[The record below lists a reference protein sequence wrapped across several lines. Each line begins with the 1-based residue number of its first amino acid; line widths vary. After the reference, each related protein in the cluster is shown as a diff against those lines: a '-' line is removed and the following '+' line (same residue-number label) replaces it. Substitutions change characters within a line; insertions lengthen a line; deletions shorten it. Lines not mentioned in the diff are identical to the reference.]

1 MHAHDPRDPRSVL
14 AGTLVALW
22 LAGAGCGPLATEAPD
37 PADVFDAPLAGLG
50 PQELAAFVA
59 GDEQFERAF
68 SASVG
73 LGPIFNDVSCA
84 ACHSADGRG
93 RTDNVLVRFSRGPDP
108 AESIGGPQLQDRAL
122 PGAEPERLP
131 AGVQTSRRLP
141 PPVFGMGLIEAIPAA
156 TLLGLAD
163 PSDADGDGISG
174 RVNLV
179 TPPAYVPAHEPGAG
193 PGPTVGRFGRKA
205 QVSTLFEQVVA
216 AYHQDIGI
224 TSDALPVENRN
235 PLAPTATEAADRVAD
250 PELPAGELRAVI
262 HYLRLL
268 APPASGEPT
277 PERRRGEVLFE
288 RIGCA
293 RCHVPVLRTGP
304 SSTHA
309 IADREVP
316 LYSDLLLHDM
326 GEALADGRP
335 DGDADGREWRTTPLW
350 GLRVAR
356 DFLAGELFLMH
367 DGRARNVTEA
377 IQLHGGEA
385 GAARDSF
392 RTLTA
397 ADRAAL
403 VDFVESR

>member
-1 MHAHDPRDPRSVL
+1 MHAPDPREPRSVL
-14 AGTLVALW
+14 ARTLVALW
-22 LAGAGCGPLATEAPD
+22 LAGAGCGPLATEAPA

-50 PQELAAFVA
+50 PEELAAFVA

-68 SASVG
+68 SASAG

-93 RTDNVLVRFSRGPDP
+93 RTDNVLVRFSQGTDP

-156 TLLGLAD
+156 TLSGLAD

-174 RVNLV
+174 RVSLV
-179 TPPAYVPAHEPGAG
+179 TPPAYVPAYEPGAG

-235 PLAPTATEAADRVAD
+235 PLASTATEAADRVAD
-250 PELPAGELRAVI
+250 PELPAGELRAVLN
-262 HYLRLL
+262 YLRLL
-268 APPASGEPT
+268 APPAPGEST

-304 SSTHA
+304 SSIRA

-356 DFLAGELFLMH
+356 DFLAGDLFLMH
-367 DGRARNVTEA
+367 DGRAASVTEA

-385 GAARDSF
+385 GAVRDRF
-392 RTLTA
+392 RTLPA

-403 VDFVESR
+403 VEFVESR